1 MKRKAGLILIILGLA
16 LILGAAGWAGYNL
29 WDENRAKES
38 SEKALNQL
46 IERLPEMILTE
57 EKETKDPVAE
67 LGTPATEVVYPDY
80 VLDPTMEMPV
90 QEIDG
95 HEYVGILS
103 IPTLDMELPI
113 LSAWSYEGASISPC
127 RYSGSAYLDD
137 LVIAAHNHR
146 AHFGPLLNDIR
157 LEDAVTFTDVDG
169 NVFSYRVVEF
179 QVVEPTQID
188 EMITGEWDLTLFT
201 CNPGMLT
208 RLAVRCEKV
217 E

>member
-1 MKRKAGLILIILGLA
+1 MKRKTGLVLILLGLA
-16 LILGAAGWAGYNL
+16 LLIGSGVWAGYNIRQESL
-29 WDENRAKES
+29 AKEN

-46 IERLPEMILTE
+46 VQRIPEMIQTE
-57 EKETKDPVAE
+57 ENSAAVE
-67 LGTPATEVVYPDY
+67 LGTPATETVYPDY
-80 VLDPTMEMPV
+80 VLNPNMEMPV

-95 HEYVGILS
+95 YDYVGILS
-103 IPTLDMELPI
+103 IPALALELPVI
-113 LSAWSYEGASISPC
+113 SSWSYEGATVAPC

-157 LEDAVTFTDVDG
+157 LDDEVVFTDVDG
-169 NVFSYRVVEF
+169 NVFQYYVVEF

-188 EMITGEWDLTLFT
+188 EMITGDWDLTLFT
-201 CNPGMLT
+201 CNPGMQT
-208 RLAVRCEKV
+208 RLAVRCEKT